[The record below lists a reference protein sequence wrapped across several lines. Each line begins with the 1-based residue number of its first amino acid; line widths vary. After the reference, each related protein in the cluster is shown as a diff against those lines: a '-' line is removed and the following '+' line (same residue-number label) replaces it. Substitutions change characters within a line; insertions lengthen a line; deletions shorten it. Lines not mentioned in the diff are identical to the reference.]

1 MITNEFSL
9 KEAFKFSW
17 KIYSNNFFLF
27 FFPLLIWGGLL
38 FLRFKLAQNSSLLP
52 LLIVFTLMLVTFGI
66 VKGTLKL
73 YNEEEV
79 KMSDFLLEG
88 KIYFRLVVIALFLTL
103 FNQFSSFIFLFN
115 QFSLEISLTL
125 AILLML
131 IWVFLFIRLSFMI
144 CFVIDQ
150 ELDLKESFQASL
162 DLTKNYSFD
171 LYVLLGVMSIIG
183 LSGIFPGMFIGM
195 IFISIPLNI
204 GAFVFVYN
212 KLLEE

>member
-9 KEAFKFSW
+9 KEAFKSSW
-17 KIYSNNFFLF
+17 KIYSNNFLLF
-27 FFPLLIWGGLL
+27 FFPLFIWGGLL

-88 KIYFRLVVIALFLTL
+88 ETYFRLVVIALFLTL
-103 FNQFSSFIFLFN
+103 FNKFSSFIFLFN
-115 QFSLEISLTL
+115 QFSVEISLTL